1 MTELQTALV
10 LAFVF
15 GIPTFFAC
23 IAIAMSGRC
32 AREEREQQMLRSAEV
47 VQFPLPRR
55 KA

>member
-1 MTELQTALV
+1 MSELQTGLV

-15 GIPTFFAC
+15 GIPTLFAF

-47 VQFPLPRR
+47 VRFPLPRR